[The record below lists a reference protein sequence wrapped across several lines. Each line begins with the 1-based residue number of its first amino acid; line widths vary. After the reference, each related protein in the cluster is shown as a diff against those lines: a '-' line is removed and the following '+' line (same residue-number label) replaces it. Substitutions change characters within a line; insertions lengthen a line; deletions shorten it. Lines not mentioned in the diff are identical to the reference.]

1 VITLLLIGLVLVI
14 VLLAIS
20 APLESLGWWAGW
32 FGEDEKPPESNQTDE
47 RAVNPAGH
55 FLVYLSGIGAI
66 TDDSIPEEEI
76 VWLPMLASRLT
87 GTELIKDVF
96 PYRVTGAGLTG
107 QATFAWLWRRV
118 EHVRG
123 EKPTALLPNLV
134 NIRNMLQMAVSA
146 DPRYGPIYNMGVA
159 QAIVASLARHGYRDG
174 SGVPVTLL
182 GWSGGGQI
190 ALGTATFL
198 KRMLGA
204 PIRVVSVGGVMSNDP
219 GIDSLERLYHF
230 YGDKDPVQGLGGK
243 VFAGRW
249 PMFPQSRWNR
259 ALSDGRIQMESL
271 GPLAHNGS
279 GNYFDPETLLDDG
292 RSCAEVTVA
301 AVTRVLN
308 QDGLLAEGTTE
319 SMPRLTEQ
327 SA

>member
-1 VITLLLIGLVLVI
+1 
-14 VLLAIS
+14 
-20 APLESLGWWAGW
+20 
-32 FGEDEKPPESNQTDE
+32 
-47 RAVNPAGH
+47 
-55 FLVYLSGIGAI
+55 
-66 TDDSIPEEEI
+66 
-76 VWLPMLASRLT
+76 
-87 GTELIKDVF
+87 
-96 PYRVTGAGLTG
+96 
-107 QATFAWLWRRV
+107 
-118 EHVRG
+118 
-123 EKPTALLPNLV
+123 
-134 NIRNMLQMAVSA
+134 
-146 DPRYGPIYNMGVA
+146 
-159 QAIVASLARHGYRDG
+159 
-174 SGVPVTLL
+174 VTLL

-219 GIDSLERLYHF
+219 GIDSLEHLYHF